1 MAEIIWRAWRSG
13 PRKARRVAWA
23 LMRRVFEV
31 DVLLCSRC
39 GSRRRVV
46 AVYFGGPRLRDL
58 LDRIGLSQPPGLPPP
73 QGFSDLAAAT

>member
-39 GSRRRVV
+39 GGRRRVV
-46 AVYFGGPRLRDL
+46 AVYPGGPRLRDL
-58 LDRIGLSQPPGLPPP
+58 LDRLELSQPPGLPPP
-73 QGFSDLAAAT
+73 QGVSAFDSAP